1 MIKNKFINVKISKKN
16 IEHFKC
22 YYKYI
27 KLSDII
33 QIDPNNLQKNS
44 NVRVDVSCD
53 ICGVDRNIKYQSYSK
68 NINSC
73 PEYPIY
79 TCDKC
84 SHVKIKEFNKKK
96 WGVEYFSQTE
106 EYGDKFRTTMKE
118 RWGVEYALQ
127 SEELKEKAR
136 KKNLEKFG
144 VENPFM
150 DSEMIQRK
158 FKEKWGVIHP
168 SRVPEFK
175 EKSKQTMLNNWG
187 VEHSLQNGFLKSKMI
202 NTIRERYKSDHFM
215 QSEFCDSY
223 IRSHKSYIKYLG
235 SNTSMFK
242 CDCGEDHDFRMTSDN
257 FHNRMRSNLPLCT
270 ICNPIG
276 ESRSIKEEQLYEF
289 IKSVYSGEIIGSYRD
304 GLEIDIYLPELKIG
318 FEFNGLF
325 WHSEEWKQKNYH
337 SEKTNYFKDK
347 GIRIIH
353 IWEDDWDY
361 KQEIVKSQIKNW
373 LGLAKTKI
381 YARKCH
387 IRVIT
392 DVKCFLNENH
402 IQGYV
407 NSNLK
412 LGLYYQEEL
421 VSIMTFDHFEG
432 RKKMLYNEWNLNRF
446 CTKLDHSIVG
456 GASKLLSYFIQ
467 NYKPTRI
474 ISYADKDWS
483 QGELYKMLGFDILS
497 ESNPDYK
504 YIIENKRRNKQN
516 FKKSNLKIGDNISE
530 SEFMKKSHIKK
541 IWDCGKI
548 KFEKYI

>member
-1 MIKNKFINVKISKKN
+1 MSIPEKRDEIKETWMEKYGVDNPMISEKLRKDFIISK
-16 IEHFKC
+16 
-22 YYKYI
+22 
-27 KLSDII
+27 
-33 QIDPNNLQKNS
+33 
-44 NVRVDVSCD
+44 DV
-53 ICGVDRNIKYQSYSK
+53 
-68 NINSC
+68 
-73 PEYPIY
+73 
-79 TCDKC
+79 
-84 SHVKIKEFNKKK
+84 
-96 WGVEYFSQTE
+96 
-106 EYGDKFRTTMKE
+106 
-118 RWGVEYALQ
+118 
-127 SEELKEKAR
+127 
-136 KKNLEKFG
+136 
-144 VENPFM
+144 
-150 DSEMIQRK
+150 
-158 FKEKWGVIHP
+158 
-168 SRVPEFK
+168 
-175 EKSKQTMLNNWG
+175 
-187 VEHSLQNGFLKSKMI
+187 
-202 NTIRERYKSDHFM
+202 
-215 QSEFCDSY
+215 
-223 IRSHKSYIKYLG
+223 SYIKYIG
-235 SNTSMFK
+235 SNYSLFNCKNNHEFTI
-242 CDCGEDHDFRMTSDN
+242 HIDN
-257 FHNRMRSNLPLCT
+257 YHNRLRDNLPLCT
-270 ICNPIG
+270 VCYPIG
-276 ESRSIKEEQLYEF
+276 NNSSIKEIELLKY

-337 SEKTNYFKDK
+337 LEKTNYFKDK
-347 GIRIIH
+347 SIRIIH

-432 RKKMLYNEWNLNRF
+432 RKKMLHNEWNLNRF